1 MKSTRFPKT
10 RAVARVDL
18 GALRRNYRLLER
30 LAGGAEVMAV
40 VKANAYGHGL
50 SSILPTLLAAGCRR
64 FAVATLEEGVAL
76 RSLCEGCEIL
86 ILGYTPP
93 TEAAAL
99 VRHRLTQTVFSAPY
113 AVALSECLGGERLPV
128 HLKIDGGM
136 CRLGFPADDPAALT
150 AVLRQR
156 SLSVVGIYTHFP
168 SPDTDPLATRAA
180 FAAFLACRALLEAD
194 GRRLLAHAA
203 ASPTLALFPE
213 FALDAVRVGLS
224 LYGISPTGQD
234 LGLSPVL
241 SLHAPIVQIHEA
253 PIGRPVGYGGDFV
266 TARPSRIGTLPIGY
280 ADGFPRAMRGFPL
293 TLCHGAAT
301 YTVRTAGRICMDQM
315 MLDLT
320 DTPAQVGD
328 EVCLWNSAVAP
339 ARHLGTIPYE
349 VLSALSPRVTR
360 LTTSEKEK
368 P

>member
-1 MKSTRFPKT
+1 MKSTRFPET
-10 RAVARVDL
+10 RAFARIDL
-18 GALRRNYRLLER
+18 DALRRNYRLLR
-30 LAGGAEVMAV
+30 GLAGSAEMMAV

-50 SSILPTLLAAGCRR
+50 CAVLPTLLEVGCHR
-64 FAVATLEEGVAL
+64 FAVATLEEAIAL
-76 RSLCEGCEIL
+76 RRLCEEGEIL

-93 TEAAAL
+93 TEAALL

-113 AVALSECLGGERLPV
+113 AVALSESLGGARLPV

-150 AVLRQR
+150 AVLRQKN
-156 SLSVVGIYTHFP
+156 LSVVGIYTHFP

-180 FAAFLACRALLEAD
+180 FAAFLTCRALLEAD
-194 GRRLLAHAA
+194 GRRLFAHAA
-203 ASPTLALFPE
+203 ASPALALYPE

-224 LYGISPTGQD
+224 LYGISPAGQD

-241 SLHAPIVQIHEA
+241 SLHTPIVQIHEA
-253 PIGRPVGYGGDFV
+253 PVGRPVGYGGDFV
-266 TARPSRIGTLPIGY
+266 AARPSRIGTLPIGY

-293 TLCHGAAT
+293 TLCHGDAS

-320 DTPAQVGD
+320 DTPAEVGD
-328 EVCLWNSAVAP
+328 EVCLWRSAEAP

-349 VLSALSPRVTR
+349 VLSTLSPRVTR
-360 LTTSEKEK
+360 LTTSKKEML
-368 P
+368 